1 MRVLI
6 IGAGGHAQVIA
17 DVLLREQEQG
27 VPIQPVGYLD
37 DNPALVGQ
45 SSLSLPVLGSI
56 ACLPVIDHDAVVVAI
71 GDNRTRARIFRSLRA
86 QGEQVVSVIHPAAV
100 LTPDVRLGEGV
111 MICAGAVVN
120 TGTVIGDNV
129 ILNTGCTVDHH
140 SRVEA
145 HAHVAPGVHLGGNV
159 HVSEG
164 AFVGIGTAVIPGRS
178 IGEWAVIGAG
188 SSVIKDIPPF
198 TTAVGVPAQVIKW
211 REPINRR
218 HDQADLHSL
227 P

>member
-1 MRVLI
+1 MTPWLSPS
-6 IGAGGHAQVIA
+6 ATTA
-17 DVLLREQEQG
+17 
-27 VPIQPVGYLD
+27 
-37 DNPALVGQ
+37 PA
-45 SSLSLPVLGSI
+45 
-56 ACLPVIDHDAVVVAI
+56 
-71 GDNRTRARIFRSLRA
+71 ARIFRSLRA
-86 QGEQVVSVIHPAAV
+86 QGEQIVNAVHPADV

-111 MICAGAVVN
+111 VICAGVVVN
-120 TGTVIGDNV
+120 TGSVIGDDV

-140 SRVEA
+140 NRVEA

-198 TTAVGVPAQVIKW
+198 TTAVGVPTQVIK
-211 REPINRR
+211 RHEPLKSRR
-218 HDQADLHSL
+218 DRADSYIL